1 MKLSTCRS
9 TSLKL
14 SQENNP
20 DLTSRDSPSSL
31 HTLHPPLCPNRNTL
45 PMTSKENDVNNDK
58 GVMTKLTATQQQQH
72 SQNHDGFGFVCLFN
86 LHLLYVEH
94 RTCDSLRDLLP

>member
-1 MKLSTCRS
+1 MKLPTCRS

-14 SQENNP
+14 SQKNDP
-20 DLTSRDSPSSL
+20 DLTSCDSPSSL
-31 HTLHPPLCPNRNTL
+31 HALHSPLCPNRNAPL
-45 PMTSKENDVNNDK
+45 MTSEEKDVNNDK

-86 LHLLYVEH
+86 LHLLHVGH

>member
-1 MKLSTCRS
+1 M
-9 TSLKL
+9 
-14 SQENNP
+14 
-20 DLTSRDSPSSL
+20 
-31 HTLHPPLCPNRNTL
+31 
-45 PMTSKENDVNNDK
+45 NNDK